1 MNNAWFY
8 LQLVMIIY
16 ASYYTLATYASYY
29 TLATQAIIVWHP
41 INLEQAHFYKKSCF
55 ES

>member
-1 MNNAWFY
+1 MNNTWSY
-8 LQLVMIIY
+8 LQLVTII
-16 ASYYTLATYASYY
+16 YASYY